1 MAKRRR
7 AQRSESDRVK
17 KKEESEIIRGLSLRF

>member
-7 AQRSESDRVK
+7 AQRSESDKVK
-17 KKEESEIIRGLSLRF
+17 KKAESEIIRGLSLRF